1 MVCRDSS
8 PHARSICTVKTTI
21 WTETGFISACA
32 EHILSFSLSI
42 SCHSPP
48 RAYGADNRFLTRH
61 TSCLGSSPCIR
72 GRRQMVYYCTC
83 SCGLIPVHTGQALN
97 PSRKSSRSMDKR
109 FLLRR
114 LPTIKSVCI
123 ISFRYIFADN
133 TFWSKTDGC
142 KIHLLFRMYPKPSNT
157 SGHSPKREN
166 PKMISDN
173 SHKSRGVTGE
183 HPSFDAKTKNGMSA
197 RCPKPI
203 LIP

>member
-1 MVCRDSS
+1 MS
-8 PHARSICTVKTTI
+8 
-21 WTETGFISACA
+21 GFISACA
-32 EHILSFSLSI
+32 ERMHGQDDYLDRDRIHLRMRGAYSIFFVVHILPLA
-42 SCHSPP
+42 P

-97 PSRKSSRSMDKR
+97 PSRKSFRSMDKR

-142 KIHLLFRMYPKPSNT
+142 KIYLLFRMYPKPSNT